1 MDEYLTDLIPFN
13 GDPEVVL
20 LWDNFTNPVTNSL
33 QRFLSRTQK
42 DNSWQF
48 GICYNHLKEHRLSDL
63 MDTPNVGEIR
73 KNQILDELVNVFN
86 VYEKQ
91 GIDGWVATYFEGP
104 EDTSGSSYT
113 PDAIDLSMSL
123 LDVVKGII
131 FYYNDYREIDER
143 TLEIIRARVPALL
156 RQPKTLEEL
165 GTQFNITRER
175 VRQIESKYLDLQL
188 GSVKE
193 SNFIMLELVKI
204 LELSYSEEDFVE
216 KAQEADLLED
226 EPITVFKLK
235 AILNVLGLENYLSR
249 VESVESQWDIANYV
263 KDVLSQKARDARHKF
278 GLIDLN
284 TFTKNNKVGEAEAFS
299 AIKAIYPRSIRTGRL
314 VLARTPGLDTAFENA
329 VGKQLKVFNELDAET
344 LLVGIER
351 QANYRQTPLVGL
363 KADLVAMIKELS
375 GENPNYATF
384 RSNTLE
390 EPELSQTDDWILE
403 VFQDSPTGMLHRNEI
418 TAAAMR
424 DGKNVNSI
432 GIFLLFN
439 PLIRPVGSA
448 VLALANQKFDSETVK
463 QYAAIVRAAEEPTQ
477 LDFTFQ
483 GSDILISFIPNLNTI
498 AAGVLFPKQEL
509 RDMVKL
515 HSFQVKCFCE
525 SFESNQMLRM
535 KNPSFWT
542 GFTGS
547 IKHLQNQHGYKKG
560 QEIQILINMEE
571 KIAGIIDVNN

>member
-1 MDEYLTDLIPFN
+1 MDEYLTDLIAFN
-13 GDPEVVL
+13 GDPEVIM
-20 LWDNFTNPVTNSL
+20 LWDNFTNPVSNSL
-33 QRFLSRTQK
+33 QRFLSRTYR
-42 DNSWQF
+42 DDSWKF

-73 KNQILDELVNVFN
+73 KNQILDELANVFG

-91 GIDGWVATYFEGP
+91 GLDGWVAAQIETLEDSDDSTYA
-104 EDTSGSSYT
+104 
-113 PDAIDLSMSL
+113 PDAVDLSMSL

-131 FYYNDYREIDER
+131 FYYNDYREIDDR
-143 TLEIIRARVPALL
+143 TLEIIRARVPALM
-156 RQPKTLEEL
+156 RHPKTLEEL

-193 SNFIMLELVKI
+193 TNFVMLELVKV
-204 LELSYSEEDFVE
+204 LENSLAEDDFIAKAE
-216 KAQEADLLED
+216 KADLLEG
-226 EPITVFKLK
+226 EPVTVAKLK
-235 AILNVLGLENYLSR
+235 AILQVLGLENYLSR

-263 KDVLSQKARDARHKF
+263 KDVLSQKAREARHKF
-278 GLIDLN
+278 GLIDLS
-284 TFTKNNKVGEAEAFS
+284 TFTKENKVGEAEAF
-299 AIKAIYPRSIRTGRL
+299 AAVHAIYPRSIRAGRL

-329 VGKQLKVFNELDAET
+329 IGKQLMVFNELNAES

-363 KADLVAMIKELS
+363 KADLIALIKELS
-375 GENPNYATF
+375 GENPNFATF

-390 EPELSQTDDWILE
+390 NPELSQTDEWILE
-403 VFQDSPTGMLHRNEI
+403 VFRDSPTGMMHRNEI

-432 GIFLLFN
+432 GVFLIFN
-439 PLIRPVGSA
+439 PLVRPVGSA
-448 VLALANQKFDSETVK
+448 VLALADQNFDVELVK
-463 QYAAIVRAAEEPTQ
+463 QYAAIARAAEEPTQ
-477 LDFTFQ
+477 LDFSFQ
-483 GSDILISFIPNLNTI
+483 GSNILITFVPNLNTI

-515 HSFQVKCFCE
+515 HSFPVECFCGT
-525 SFESNQMLRM
+525 FESNQMLRM

-547 IKHLQNQHGYKKG
+547 IKHLQNQHSYKKG
-560 QEIQILINMEE
+560 QEIQMLLDMDKKTARVLEIS
-571 KIAGIIDVNN
+571 

>member
-33 QRFLSRTQK
+33 QRFLSHARR
-42 DNSWQF
+42 DDSWQF

-73 KNQILDELVNVFN
+73 KNQILDELINVFN

-91 GIDGWVATYFEGP
+91 GIDGWVAAQVEHLEEVDSSTYA
-104 EDTSGSSYT
+104 
-113 PDAIDLSMSL
+113 PDVIDLSMSL
-123 LDVVKGII
+123 LDIVKGIV
-131 FYYNDYREIDER
+131 FFYNDYRTIDDR

-156 RQPKTLEEL
+156 RSQKTLEEL
-165 GTQFNITRER
+165 GTEFNITRER
-175 VRQIESKYLDLQL
+175 VRQIENKYIDLQL
-188 GSVKE
+188 GAIKDT
-193 SNFIMLELVKI
+193 NFVMLELVKA
-204 LELSYSEEDFVE
+204 LESSISEEDFLE
-216 KAQEADLLED
+216 KAEEADLLEG
-226 EPITVFKLK
+226 EPITVIKLK
-235 AILNVLGLENYLSR
+235 AILQVLGLESYLTR
-249 VESVESQWDIANYV
+249 VESIESQWDIANYV
-263 KDVLSQKARDARHKF
+263 KDVLSQKAREARHKF

-284 TFTKNNKVGEAEAFS
+284 TFSKENKVGDAEAFS
-299 AIKAIYPRSIRTGRL
+299 AIKAIYPRSIRAGRL

-329 VGKQLKVFNELDAET
+329 IGKQLKVFNELGAES

-351 QANYRQTPLVGL
+351 QASYRQTPLVGL
-363 KADLVAMIKELS
+363 KADLLAMIKELS
-375 GENPNYATF
+375 GENPNFTTF

-390 EPELSQTDDWILE
+390 DPELSQTDEWILE
-403 VFQDSPTGMLHRNEI
+403 VFRDSPTGMLHRNEI

-448 VLALANQKFDSETVK
+448 VLALADQTLDIEFVK
-463 QYAAIVRAAEEPTQ
+463 QYAAIARAAEEPTQ
-477 LDFTFQ
+477 LDFSFQ
-483 GSDILISFIPNLNTI
+483 GSNILISFIPNLNTI

-515 HSFQVKCFCE
+515 HSFQVDCFCG
-525 SFESNQMLRM
+525 SFESNQMIRM

-547 IKHLQNQHGYKKG
+547 IKHLQNHHGYKKG
-560 QEIQILINMEE
+560 QEIKLLLDME
-571 KIAGIIDVNN
+571 KKTAGILDVNQ

>member
-1 MDEYLTDLIPFN
+1 MDEYLTDLIAFN
-13 GDPEVVL
+13 GDPEVIM
-20 LWDNFTNPVTNSL
+20 LWDNFTNPVSNSL
-33 QRFLSRTQK
+33 QRFLSRTYR
-42 DNSWQF
+42 DDSWKF

-73 KNQILDELVNVFN
+73 KNQILDELANVFG

-91 GIDGWVATYFEGP
+91 GLDGWVAAQIETLEDIDDSTYA
-104 EDTSGSSYT
+104 
-113 PDAIDLSMSL
+113 PDAVDLSMSL

-131 FYYNDYREIDER
+131 FYYNDYREIDDR
-143 TLEIIRARVPALL
+143 TLEIIRARVPALM
-156 RQPKTLEEL
+156 RHPKTLEEL

-193 SNFIMLELVKI
+193 TNFVMLELVKV
-204 LELSYSEEDFVE
+204 LENSLAEDEFVE
-216 KAQEADLLED
+216 KAEEADLLEG
-226 EPITVFKLK
+226 EPVTVAKLK
-235 AILNVLGLENYLSR
+235 AILQVLGLENYLSR

-263 KDVLSQKARDARHKF
+263 KDVLSQKAREARHKV
-278 GLIDLN
+278 GLIDLS
-284 TFTKNNKVGEAEAFS
+284 TFTKENKVGEAEAFA
-299 AIKAIYPRSIRTGRL
+299 AIHAIYPRSIRAGRL

-329 VGKQLKVFNELDAET
+329 IGKQLMVFNELNAES

-363 KADLVAMIKELS
+363 KADLIAMIKELA
-375 GENPNYATF
+375 GEIPNFATF

-390 EPELSQTDDWILE
+390 DPELSQTDEWILE
-403 VFQDSPTGMLHRNEI
+403 VFRDSPTGMMHRNEI

-432 GIFLLFN
+432 GVFLIFN
-439 PLIRPVGSA
+439 SLIRPVGSA
-448 VLALANQKFDSETVK
+448 VLALADQSFDVELVK
-463 QYAAIVRAAEEPTQ
+463 QYAAIARAAEEPTQ
-477 LDFTFQ
+477 LDFGFQ
-483 GSDILISFIPNLNTI
+483 GSDILITFIPNLNTI

-515 HSFQVKCFCE
+515 HSFPVECFCGA
-525 SFESNQMLRM
+525 FESNQMLRM

-560 QEIQILINMEE
+560 QEIQMLLDMD
-571 KIAGIIDVNN
+571 KKTAKVLDVDN

>member
-1 MDEYLTDLIPFN
+1 MDEYLTDLITFN

-33 QRFLSRTQK
+33 QRFLSRTYRDDTWK
-42 DNSWQF
+42 F
-48 GICYNHLKEHRLSDL
+48 GICYNHLMEHRLSDL

-73 KNQILDELVNVFN
+73 KNQILDELANVFG

-91 GIDGWVATYFEGP
+91 GLDGWVAAHIEAL
-104 EDTSGSSYT
+104 EDADGSTYT
-113 PDAIDLSMSL
+113 PDAVDLSTSL

-131 FYYNDYREIDER
+131 FYYNDYREIDDR
-143 TLEIIRARVPALL
+143 TLEIIRARVPALM
-156 RQPKTLEEL
+156 RHPKTLDEL
-165 GTQFNITRER
+165 GTQFNVTRER
-175 VRQIESKYLDLQL
+175 VRQIEGKYLDLQL

-193 SNFIMLELVKI
+193 TNFVILELVKV
-204 LELSYSEEDFVE
+204 LEDSLAEDDFIE
-216 KAQEADLLED
+216 KAQEAELLEG
-226 EPITVFKLK
+226 EPITVVKLK
-235 AILNVLGLENYLSR
+235 AILQVLGLENYLSR

-263 KDVLSQKARDARHKF
+263 KDVLSQKAREARHKF
-278 GLIDLN
+278 GLIDLS
-284 TFTKNNKVGEAEAFS
+284 TFTKGNKVGEAEAFA
-299 AIKAIYPRSIRTGRL
+299 AIHAIYPRSIRAGRL

-329 VGKQLKVFNELDAET
+329 LGKQLKVFNELSAES

-363 KADLVAMIKELS
+363 KADLIAMIKELA
-375 GENPNYATF
+375 GEIPNFATF

-390 EPELSQTDDWILE
+390 DPELSQTDEWILE
-403 VFQDSPTGMLHRNEI
+403 VFRDSPTGMMHRNEI

-432 GIFLLFN
+432 GVFLIFN
-439 PLIRPVGSA
+439 SLIRPVGSA
-448 VLALANQKFDSETVK
+448 VLALADQNFDVELVK
-463 QYAAIVRAAEEPTQ
+463 QYAAIARAAEEPTQ
-477 LDFTFQ
+477 LDFGFQ
-483 GSDILISFIPNLNTI
+483 GSDILLTFIPNLNTI

-515 HSFQVKCFCE
+515 HSFPVECFCGA
-525 SFESNQMLRM
+525 FESNQMLRM

-560 QEIQILINMEE
+560 QEIQILLDMDKKTA
-571 KIAGIIDVNN
+571 KILDADN

>member
-1 MDEYLTDLIPFN
+1 MDDYLTDLITFN
-13 GDPEVVL
+13 GDPEVIM

-33 QRFLSRTQK
+33 QRFLSRTYR
-42 DNSWQF
+42 DDSWKF

-73 KNQILDELVNVFN
+73 KNQILDELANVFG

-91 GIDGWVATYFEGP
+91 GLDGWVATYFEAS
-104 EDTSGSSYT
+104 EDTEGSTYT
-113 PDAIDLSMSL
+113 PDAVDLSMSL

-131 FYYNDYREIDER
+131 FYYNDYREIDDR
-143 TLEIIRARVPALL
+143 TLEIIRGRVPALIHH
-156 RQPKTLEEL
+156 PKTLEEL
-165 GTQFNITRER
+165 GTQFNVSRER

-193 SNFIMLELVKI
+193 TNFVMLELVKL
-204 LELSYSEEDFVE
+204 LENSSAEDDFIE
-216 KAQEADLLED
+216 KAQEAELLEG
-226 EPITVFKLK
+226 EPVTVVKLK
-235 AILNVLGLENYLSR
+235 AILQVLGLENYLSR

-263 KDVLSQKARDARHKF
+263 KDVLSQKAREARHKF
-278 GLIDLN
+278 GLIDLS
-284 TFTKNNKVGEAEAFS
+284 TFTKENKVGEAEAFA
-299 AIKAIYPRSIRTGRL
+299 AIHAIYPRSIRTGRL

-329 VGKQLKVFNELDAET
+329 IGKQLMVFNELTADS

-363 KADLVAMIKELS
+363 KADLIAMIKELA
-375 GENPNYATF
+375 GENPNFATF
-384 RSNTLE
+384 RLNTLE
-390 EPELSQTDDWILE
+390 DPELSQTDEWILE
-403 VFQDSPTGMLHRNEI
+403 VFRDSPTGMMHRNEI

-432 GIFLLFN
+432 GVFLIFN
-439 PLIRPVGSA
+439 SLIRPVGSA
-448 VLALANQKFDSETVK
+448 VLALADQNFDVELVK
-463 QYAAIVRAAEEPTQ
+463 QYAAIARAAEEPTQ
-477 LDFTFQ
+477 LDFGFQ
-483 GSDILISFIPNLNTI
+483 GSDILLTFIPNLNTI

-515 HSFQVKCFCE
+515 HSFPVECFCGA
-525 SFESNQMLRM
+525 FESNQMLRM

-560 QEIQILINMEE
+560 QEIQILLDMDKKTA
-571 KIAGIIDVNN
+571 KILDADN

>member
-33 QRFLSRTQK
+33 QRFLSHARR
-42 DNSWQF
+42 DDSWQF

-63 MDTPNVGEIR
+63 MDTPNVGEFR
-73 KNQILDELVNVFN
+73 KNQILDELINVFN

-91 GIDGWVATYFEGP
+91 GIDGWVATQIEYL
-104 EDTSGSSYT
+104 EDIDGSTYT
-113 PDAIDLSMSL
+113 PDVVDLSVSL
-123 LDVVKGII
+123 LDIVKGII
-131 FYYNDYREIDER
+131 FFYNDYREIDDR
-143 TLEIIRARVPALL
+143 TLGIIRARVPALL
-156 RQPKTLEEL
+156 RQQKTLEEL

-175 VRQIESKYLDLQL
+175 VRQIENKYIDLQL
-188 GSVKE
+188 GAVKE
-193 SNFIMLELVKI
+193 SNFVMLELVKV
-204 LELSYSEEDFVE
+204 LELSKNEEDFIE
-216 KAQEADLLED
+216 RAEEADLLEG
-226 EPITVFKLK
+226 EPLTVTKLK
-235 AILNVLGLENYLSR
+235 AILQVLGLENYLSR
-249 VESVESQWDIANYV
+249 VESLESQWDIANFV
-263 KDVLSQKARDARHKF
+263 KDVLSQKAREARHKF

-284 TFTKNNKVGEAEAFS
+284 TFAKENKIGDAEAFL
-299 AIKAIYPRSIRTGRL
+299 AIKAIYPRSIRSGRL

-329 VGKQLKVFNELDAET
+329 IGKQLQVFNELDADS
-344 LLVGIER
+344 LLVGIDR

-363 KADLVAMIKELS
+363 KADLIAMIKELS
-375 GENPNYATF
+375 GEYPNFTTF

-390 EPELSQTDDWILE
+390 DPELSLTDEWILE
-403 VFQDSPTGMLHRNEI
+403 VFRDSPTGMLHRNEI

-448 VLALANQKFDSETVK
+448 VLALADQKFDVELVK
-463 QYAAIVRAAEEPTQ
+463 QYAAIARAAEEPTQ
-477 LDFTFQ
+477 LDFSFQ
-483 GSDILISFIPNLNTI
+483 EADILLSFTPNLNTI

-515 HSFQVKCFCE
+515 HSFQVECFCG

-547 IKHLQNQHGYKKG
+547 IKHLQNHHGYKKG
-560 QEIQILINMEE
+560 QEIRILLNMEN
-571 KIAGIIDVNN
+571 ISAMVLDAN

>member
-33 QRFLSRTQK
+33 QRFLSRTQN
-42 DNSWQF
+42 DDSWQF

-73 KNQILDELVNVFN
+73 KNQIIDELVNVFS

-91 GIDGWVATYFEGP
+91 GIDGWVATFL
-104 EDTSGSSYT
+104 EDLENVDGSTYT
-113 PDAIDLSMSL
+113 PDAVDLSMSL

-156 RQPKTLEEL
+156 RHPKTLEEL
-165 GTQFNITRER
+165 GTQFNVTRER

-188 GSVKE
+188 GAVKE
-193 SNFIMLELVKI
+193 SNLVMLELVKV
-204 LELSYSEEDFVE
+204 LEASTSEEDFIE
-216 KAQEADLLED
+216 KAEEADLLED
-226 EPITVFKLK
+226 EPITLLKLK
-235 AILNVLGLENYLSR
+235 AILHVLGLENYLSR
-249 VESVESQWDIANYV
+249 VESIESQWDIANYV

-278 GLIDLN
+278 GLIDLS
-284 TFTKNNKVGEAEAFS
+284 TFTKDNKVGEADAF
-299 AIKAIYPRSIRTGRL
+299 AVIKAIYPRSIRTGRL

-329 VGKQLKVFNELDAET
+329 IGKQLKVFNELDAES

-351 QANYRQTPLVGL
+351 QASYRQTPLVGL
-363 KADLVAMIKELS
+363 KADLIAMIKDLT

-390 EPELSQTDDWILE
+390 EPELSQTDEWILE
-403 VFQDSPTGMLHRNEI
+403 IFKDSPTGMLHRNEI

-448 VLALANQKFDSETVK
+448 VLALADQKFDTEFVK
-463 QYAAIVRAAEEPTQ
+463 QYAAIARAAEEPTQ

-483 GSDILISFIPNLNTI
+483 DGNILISFIPNLNTI

-525 SFESNQMLRM
+525 AFESNQMLRL

-547 IKHLQNQHGYKKG
+547 IKHLQNHHGYKKG
-560 QEIQILINMEE
+560 QEISILLDMEE
-571 KIAGIIDVNN
+571 KIAGIIDADR

>member
-1 MDEYLTDLIPFN
+1 MDDYLTDLITFN
-13 GDPEVVL
+13 GDPEVIM

-33 QRFLSRTQK
+33 QRFLSRTYR
-42 DNSWQF
+42 DDSWKF

-73 KNQILDELVNVFN
+73 KNQILDELANVFG

-91 GIDGWVATYFEGP
+91 GLDGWVATHFEAL
-104 EDTSGSSYT
+104 EDADDSTYA
-113 PDAIDLSMSL
+113 PDAVDLSMSL

-131 FYYNDYREIDER
+131 FYYNDYREIDDR
-143 TLEIIRARVPALL
+143 TLEIIRGRVPALI
-156 RQPKTLEEL
+156 RHPKTLEEL
-165 GTQFNITRER
+165 GNQFNVSRER

-193 SNFIMLELVKI
+193 SNFVMLELVKI
-204 LELSYSEEDFVE
+204 LENSLAEDDFIE
-216 KAQEADLLED
+216 KSQEADLLEG
-226 EPITVFKLK
+226 EPITVVKLK
-235 AILNVLGLENYLSR
+235 AILQVLGLENYLSR

-263 KDVLSQKARDARHKF
+263 KDVLSQKAREARHKF
-278 GLIDLN
+278 GLIDLS
-284 TFTKNNKVGEAEAFS
+284 TFTKENKVGEAEAFA
-299 AIKAIYPRSIRTGRL
+299 AIHAIYPRSIRTGRL

-329 VGKQLKVFNELDAET
+329 LGKQLKVFNELNADS

-363 KADLVAMIKELS
+363 KADLIAMIKELA
-375 GENPNYATF
+375 GENPNFATF
-384 RSNTLE
+384 KSNTLE
-390 EPELSQTDDWILE
+390 DPELSQTDEWILE
-403 VFQDSPTGMLHRNEI
+403 VFRDSPTGMMHRNEI

-432 GIFLLFN
+432 GVFLIFN
-439 PLIRPVGSA
+439 SLIRPVGSA
-448 VLALANQKFDSETVK
+448 VLALADQNFDVELVK
-463 QYAAIVRAAEEPTQ
+463 QYAAIARAAEEPTQ
-477 LDFTFQ
+477 LDFGFQ
-483 GSDILISFIPNLNTI
+483 GSDILITFIPNLNTI

-515 HSFQVKCFCE
+515 HSFPVECFCGA
-525 SFESNQMLRM
+525 FESNQMLRI

-560 QEIQILINMEE
+560 QEIQILLDMDKKTA
-571 KIAGIIDVNN
+571 KILDADN

>member
-1 MDEYLTDLIPFN
+1 MDDYLTDLITFN
-13 GDPEVVL
+13 GDPEVIM

-33 QRFLSRTQK
+33 QRFLSRTYR
-42 DNSWQF
+42 DDSWKF

-73 KNQILDELVNVFN
+73 KSQILDELANVFG

-91 GIDGWVATYFEGP
+91 GLDGWVATHFEAL
-104 EDTSGSSYT
+104 EDADDSTYA
-113 PDAIDLSMSL
+113 PDAVDLSMSL

-131 FYYNDYREIDER
+131 FYYNDYREIDDR
-143 TLEIIRARVPALL
+143 TLEIIRGRVPALI
-156 RQPKTLEEL
+156 RHPKTLEEL
-165 GTQFNITRER
+165 GNQFNVSRER

-193 SNFIMLELVKI
+193 SNFVMLELVKI
-204 LELSYSEEDFVE
+204 LENSLAEDDFIE
-216 KAQEADLLED
+216 KSQEADLLEG
-226 EPITVFKLK
+226 EPITVVKLK
-235 AILNVLGLENYLSR
+235 AILQVLGLENYLSR

-263 KDVLSQKARDARHKF
+263 KDVLSQKAREARHKF
-278 GLIDLN
+278 GLIDLS
-284 TFTKNNKVGEAEAFS
+284 TFTKENKVGEAEAFA
-299 AIKAIYPRSIRTGRL
+299 AIHAIYPRSIRTGRL

-329 VGKQLKVFNELDAET
+329 LGKQLKVFNELNADS

-363 KADLVAMIKELS
+363 KADLIAMIKELA
-375 GENPNYATF
+375 GENPNFATF

-390 EPELSQTDDWILE
+390 DPEMSQTDEWILE
-403 VFQDSPTGMLHRNEI
+403 VFRDSPTGMMHRNEI

-432 GIFLLFN
+432 GVFLIFN
-439 PLIRPVGSA
+439 SLIRPVGSA
-448 VLALANQKFDSETVK
+448 VLALADQNFDVELVK
-463 QYAAIVRAAEEPTQ
+463 QYAAIARAAEEPTQ
-477 LDFTFQ
+477 LDFRFQ
-483 GSDILISFIPNLNTI
+483 GSDILITFIPNLNTI

-515 HSFQVKCFCE
+515 HSFPVECFCGA
-525 SFESNQMLRM
+525 FESNQMLRM

-560 QEIQILINMEE
+560 HEIQILLDMDQKTA
-571 KIAGIIDVNN
+571 KILDADN

>member
-1 MDEYLTDLIPFN
+1 MDEYLSDLIAFN

-33 QRFLSRTQK
+33 QRFLSRTYR
-42 DNSWQF
+42 DDSWKY
-48 GICYNHLKEHRLSDL
+48 GISYNHLKEYRLSDL

-73 KNQILDELVNVFN
+73 KKQILDELANVFG

-91 GIDGWVATYFEGP
+91 GLDGWVAAQIETL
-104 EDTSGSSYT
+104 EDTDGSTYA
-113 PDAIDLSMSL
+113 PDAVDLSMSL

-131 FYYNDYREIDER
+131 FYYNDYREIDDR
-143 TLEIIRARVPALL
+143 TLEIIRARVPALMHH
-156 RQPKTLEEL
+156 PMTLEEL

-193 SNFIMLELVKI
+193 TNFLMLELVKV
-204 LELSYSEEDFVE
+204 LENSLAEDDFIK
-216 KAQEADLLED
+216 KAEEADLLES
-226 EPITVFKLK
+226 EPVTVAKLK
-235 AILNVLGLENYLSR
+235 AILQVLGLENYLSR

-263 KDVLSQKARDARHKF
+263 KDALSQKAREARHKF
-278 GLIDLN
+278 GLIDLS
-284 TFTKNNKVGEAEAFS
+284 TFTKENKVGEAEAFS
-299 AIKAIYPRSIRTGRL
+299 AVHAIYPRSIRAGRL

-329 VGKQLKVFNELDAET
+329 IGKQLMVFNELNAES

-363 KADLVAMIKELS
+363 KADLIALIKELS
-375 GENPNYATF
+375 GENPNFATF

-390 EPELSQTDDWILE
+390 NPELSQTDEWILE
-403 VFQDSPTGMLHRNEI
+403 VFRDSPTGMMHRNEI

-424 DGKNVNSI
+424 DGKNINSI
-432 GIFLLFN
+432 GVFLIFN
-439 PLIRPVGSA
+439 PLVRPVGSA
-448 VLALANQKFDSETVK
+448 VLALADQNFDVELVK
-463 QYAAIVRAAEEPTQ
+463 QYAAIARAAEEPTQ
-477 LDFTFQ
+477 LDFSFQ
-483 GSDILISFIPNLNTI
+483 GSDILITFVPNLNTI

-515 HSFQVKCFCE
+515 HSFPVECFCGT
-525 SFESNQMLRM
+525 FESNQMLRM

-542 GFTGS
+542 GFTGA

-560 QEIQILINMEE
+560 QEIQMLLDMDRKTAKVLNV
-571 KIAGIIDVNN
+571 DN

>member
-1 MDEYLTDLIPFN
+1 MDEYLTDLITFN

-33 QRFLSRTQK
+33 QRFLSRSYR
-42 DNSWQF
+42 DDSWKF
-48 GICYNHLKEHRLSDL
+48 GISYNHLKEHRLSDL

-73 KNQILDELVNVFN
+73 KNQILDELANVFG

-91 GIDGWVATYFEGP
+91 GLDGWVAAHIEAL
-104 EDTSGSSYT
+104 EDTDGSTYT
-113 PDAIDLSMSL
+113 PDAVDLSTSL

-131 FYYNDYREIDER
+131 FYYNDYREIDDR
-143 TLEIIRARVPALL
+143 TLEIIRARVPALI
-156 RQPKTLEEL
+156 RHPKTLEEL
-165 GTQFNITRER
+165 GTQFNVTRER
-175 VRQIESKYLDLQL
+175 VRQIEGKYLDLQL

-193 SNFIMLELVKI
+193 TNFVMLELVKV
-204 LELSYSEEDFVE
+204 LEDSLAEDDFIK
-216 KAQEADLLED
+216 KAQEAELLED
-226 EPITVFKLK
+226 EPITVVKLK
-235 AILNVLGLENYLSR
+235 AILQVLGLENYLSR

-263 KDVLSQKARDARHKF
+263 KDVLSQKAREARHKF
-278 GLIDLN
+278 GLIDLS
-284 TFTKNNKVGEAEAFS
+284 TFTKENKVGEAEAFA
-299 AIKAIYPRSIRTGRL
+299 AIHAIYPRSIRAGRL

-329 VGKQLKVFNELDAET
+329 IGKQLMVFNELNAES

-363 KADLVAMIKELS
+363 KADLIAIIKELA
-375 GENPNYATF
+375 GENPNFATF

-390 EPELSQTDDWILE
+390 DPELSQTDEWILE
-403 VFQDSPTGMLHRNEI
+403 VFRDSPTGMMHRNEI
-418 TAAAMR
+418 TAAAIR

-432 GIFLLFN
+432 GVFLIFN
-439 PLIRPVGSA
+439 SLIRPVGSA
-448 VLALANQKFDSETVK
+448 VLALADQSFDVELVK
-463 QYAAIVRAAEEPTQ
+463 QYAAIARAAEEPTQ
-477 LDFTFQ
+477 LDFGFQ
-483 GSDILISFIPNLNTI
+483 GSDILITFIPNLNTI

-515 HSFQVKCFCE
+515 HSFPVECFCGA
-525 SFESNQMLRM
+525 FESNQMLRM

-560 QEIQILINMEE
+560 QEIQMLLDMD
-571 KIAGIIDVNN
+571 KKTAKVLDVDN

>member
-1 MDEYLTDLIPFN
+1 MDEYLTDLITFN

-33 QRFLSRTQK
+33 QRFLSRSYR
-42 DNSWQF
+42 DDSWKF

-73 KNQILDELVNVFN
+73 KNQILDELANVFG

-91 GIDGWVATYFEGP
+91 GLDGWVATYFEAS
-104 EDTSGSSYT
+104 EDTDGSTYT
-113 PDAIDLSMSL
+113 PDAVDLSMSL

-131 FYYNDYREIDER
+131 FYYNDYREIDDR
-143 TLEIIRARVPALL
+143 TLEIIRGRVPALI
-156 RQPKTLEEL
+156 RHPKTLEEL
-165 GTQFNITRER
+165 GTQFNVTRER
-175 VRQIESKYLDLQL
+175 VRQIEGKYLDLQL

-193 SNFIMLELVKI
+193 TNFVMLELVKV
-204 LELSYSEEDFVE
+204 LEDSLAEDDFIE
-216 KAQEADLLED
+216 KAQEAELLEG
-226 EPITVFKLK
+226 EPITVVKLK
-235 AILNVLGLENYLSR
+235 AILQVLGLENYLSR

-263 KDVLSQKARDARHKF
+263 KDVLSQKAREARHKF
-278 GLIDLN
+278 GLIDLS
-284 TFTKNNKVGEAEAFS
+284 TFTKENKVGEAEAFA
-299 AIKAIYPRSIRTGRL
+299 AIHAIYPRSIRTGRL

-329 VGKQLKVFNELDAET
+329 LGKQLKVFNELNADS

-363 KADLVAMIKELS
+363 KADLIAMIKELA
-375 GENPNYATF
+375 GENPNFATF

-390 EPELSQTDDWILE
+390 DPELSQTDEWILE
-403 VFQDSPTGMLHRNEI
+403 VFRDSPTGMMHRNEI

-432 GIFLLFN
+432 GVFLIFN
-439 PLIRPVGSA
+439 SLIRPVGSA
-448 VLALANQKFDSETVK
+448 VLALADQNFDVELVK
-463 QYAAIVRAAEEPTQ
+463 QYAAIARAAEEPTQ
-477 LDFTFQ
+477 LDFGFQ
-483 GSDILISFIPNLNTI
+483 GSDILLTFIPNLNTI

-515 HSFQVKCFCE
+515 HSFPVECFCGA
-525 SFESNQMLRM
+525 FESNQMLRM

-560 QEIQILINMEE
+560 QEIQILLDMDKKTA
-571 KIAGIIDVNN
+571 KILDADN